1 MKRARTRIARPGT
14 RLSPTLTALRLVDS
28 NGYEPVYIV
37 WHDEA
42 WCPMACKVFE
52 THDRAQH
59 EADILRGFAHPNVV
73 RLLGVEQPGCLLMEF
88 VEGRTLAGLI
98 DTHPD
103 GRLSVSD
110 AIRMAIHVG
119 AALRAV
125 HAGGYEHLDVKPDN
139 VIVTRGGRPILF
151 DFGTARRIDQARP
164 DRVKGTDPYIAPEE
178 CALAQ
183 VGAASDVFSLG
194 VTLYECL
201 AGELPFAD
209 RTKERPFPQVESD
222 PVPIR
227 QVRPRL
233 KSGLCDVV
241 MSALERNPQMRP
253 NLEDFLLSLH
263 GFLDSG
269 PRMWPESFSP
279 RKAKGAVS
287 RRRGLDG
294 RFSAA

>member
-14 RLSPTLTALRLVDS
+14 RLSPTLTALQLVDG

-37 WHDEA
+37 WHHEA

-52 THDRAQH
+52 THERAQH

-73 RLLGVEQPGCLLMEF
+73 RLMGVEQLGCHLMEF
-88 VEGRTLAGLI
+88 VDGRTLAGLI
-98 DTHPD
+98 DTHPN

-125 HAGGYEHLDVKPDN
+125 HAGGYVHLDVKPDN

-151 DFGTARRIDQARP
+151 DFGTARPIDQQRP
-164 DRVKGTDPYIAPEE
+164 DRVMGTDPYIAPEE
-178 CALAQ
+178 CALGQ
-183 VGAASDVFSLG
+183 VGAASDVSSLG

-201 AGELPFAD
+201 AAKLPFAA
-209 RTKERPFPQVESD
+209 RTKKRPFPQLEDD

-227 QVRPRL
+227 EVRPRL
-233 KSGLCDVV
+233 KSDLCDVV
-241 MSALERNPQMRP
+241 MSALQRNPQRRP
-253 NLEDFLLSLH
+253 DLEAFLLSLH
-263 GFLDSG
+263 GFLESG

-279 RKAKGAVS
+279 RKMTGAGARS
-287 RRRGLDG
+287 FG
-294 RFSAA
+294 RH